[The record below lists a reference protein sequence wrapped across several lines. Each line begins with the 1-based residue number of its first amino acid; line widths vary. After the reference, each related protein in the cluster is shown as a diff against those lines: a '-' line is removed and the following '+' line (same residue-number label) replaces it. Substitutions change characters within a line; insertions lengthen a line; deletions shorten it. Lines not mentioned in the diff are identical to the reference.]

1 MDYSRNPIPS
11 NLRIYI
17 SIVLVTNDLRTIDY
31 QVTSEDD
38 QDKDIGS
45 TRLNLFLNYL
55 SDSVRINGVIEDHIS
70 NIYQAQISVY
80 FYLNGVLD
88 MGNAQNLIENT
99 EDIERIWRNEASK
112 QVGFEPKVEPMGVNI
127 RYYN

>member
-99 EDIERIWRNEASK
+99 EDIERI
-112 QVGFEPKVEPMGVNI
+112 
-127 RYYN
+127 